1 MKGFF
6 LIWDMSHLMLQLH
19 VGIAFYVLFRWC
31 HADPPDAPS
40 KVTCV
45 IYEHSGNMICT
56 WNTGKPTY
64 IDTKY
69 VVHVRSLETEEEQQ
83 YLASSHVNI
92 STDSLQGG
100 KKYLVWVQAVNALG
114 VEDSPQLQVY
124 LDDIVIPSVPVI
136 SRAESVNATVPKTI
150 IYWDSKTMVENA
162 FCEMRYKA
170 TRNQTWNEES
180 VFGYNNAGEQA
191 LYVDPVLTEVSEVT
205 PLEHKPTGLLET
217 RDCAL
222 TTLSTSSS
230 VVYIPDLNT
239 GYKPQVSN
247 LPLGG
252 SHFISKDEREST
264 TLEDADGHFA
274 RLKTYPGFAFSASS
288 MTLLSKTLILDEL
301 SLILNQGEFNPLDI
315 QNSRQEETNMILE
328 SNTPSETIPE
338 QTLLSDEFVSCLAI
352 GNEDLPSIN
361 SYFPQNILESQFNGI
376 SLLQK

>member
-1 MKGFF
+1 MEKENFSPRSIIQLIPLNSFCFLGCSVCKMKQCLFF
-6 LIWDMSHLMLQLH
+6 Q
-19 VGIAFYVLFRWC
+19 
-31 HADPPDAPS
+31 
-40 KVTCV
+40 
-45 IYEHSGNMICT
+45 
-56 WNTGKPTY
+56 
-64 IDTKY
+64 
-69 VVHVRSLETEEEQQ
+69 
-83 YLASSHVNI
+83 
-92 STDSLQGG
+92 
-100 KKYLVWVQAVNALG
+100 
-114 VEDSPQLQVY
+114 
-124 LDDIVIPSVPVI
+124 
-136 SRAESVNATVPKTI
+136 
-150 IYWDSKTMVENA
+150 
-162 FCEMRYKA
+162 
-170 TRNQTWNEES
+170 EES

-376 SLLQK
+376 SLLQKQTLSSKSVKEAAFPLKAKSSLKKSVTTLPRHQE